1 MEKLCKTAKA
11 QNLTED
17 HGALMPTT
25 FAEGL
30 TYREFQRKMNL
41 VLPKPKIKRFVVR
54 KARNAKG
61 TIQPSRR
68 TSRIHIY
75 GTEET
80 KSRLGASQE
89 IAYNNLY
96 KNVVKAETM
105 RRKSRKIARFKKKP
119 EGRVFTLFP
128 KLPLELRMMVLET
141 AVSELAPRIVSVFD
155 PTPKKVAFTTSSP
168 CKPVASYAI
177 PALLHTYSES
187 RRIAKKTYDA
197 VFSTNL
203 RGAPVY
209 FNFSQDILL
218 FDDYQA
224 MMWFFS
230 FIDEVGA
237 TTKRILSGTVVEKKI
252 PVIGILNAKWE
263 HLVISNNL
271 AENMFRISKEII
283 LLRQDR
289 VRNSFELFYRD
300 WCVRFQLAIMPI
312 DLKPESKMP
321 IIGHSTVNQ
330 MRAKFGRSQELPG
343 ENSESGERKETEN
356 RLLQKGHIV

>member
-1 MEKLCKTAKA
+1 
-11 QNLTED
+11 
-17 HGALMPTT
+17 
-25 FAEGL
+25 
-30 TYREFQRKMNL
+30 
-41 VLPKPKIKRFVVR
+41 
-54 KARNAKG
+54 
-61 TIQPSRR
+61 
-68 TSRIHIY
+68 
-75 GTEET
+75 
-80 KSRLGASQE
+80 
-89 IAYNNLY
+89 
-96 KNVVKAETM
+96 M

-330 MRAKFGRSQELPG
+330 MRAKFNIPGPKPRITGRKL
-343 ENSESGERKETEN
+343 R
-356 RLLQKGHIV
+356 VW